1 MFSIFPSPPFS
12 WPIIIP
18 IASHTPTSRPLSE
31 RKEPLSVCPSFHGD
45 RAEAGFIHRDLTGSH
60 WLAASESV
68 SSPSPL
74 ASVEMADLRP
84 WKLPCVGVP
93 NIRDMSLYICA
104 CLHAVCPAL
113 APLERG
119 KSSRTKG
126 KHESSSPAYDLS
138 ALLGL
143 GLGGGP
149 RAIFRSYVRDYS
161 AAQVSGRRLA
171 NEGGNGAVNKAI
183 GF

>member
-1 MFSIFPSPPFS
+1 M
-12 WPIIIP
+12 
-18 IASHTPTSRPLSE
+18 
-31 RKEPLSVCPSFHGD
+31 
-45 RAEAGFIHRDLTGSH
+45 FIHRDLTGSH

-93 NIRDMSLYICA
+93 NIRNMSLYICA

-138 ALLGL
+138 ACLGL
-143 GLGGGP
+143 AWEVVPGPFSEAMSGIIPPPKFLG
-149 RAIFRSYVRDYS
+149 VD
-161 AAQVSGRRLA
+161 
-171 NEGGNGAVNKAI
+171 
-183 GF
+183 